1 MCLMVSS
8 QEPSECLRMQHHRYL
23 RHHHNARR
31 CGPWLPAACAATWTV
46 AQRLFRLPPVMPRFT
61 IEQASRKLDTAFPTT
76 TATVKLLQ
84 ELGLLTELTR
94 QK

>member
-1 MCLMVSS
+1 
-8 QEPSECLRMQHHRYL
+8 
-23 RHHHNARR
+23 
-31 CGPWLPAACAATWTV
+31 
-46 AQRLFRLPPVMPRFT
+46 MPRFT